1 MLFFSY
7 TYNTRLLSYYEQDAA
22 ASVKPVKPV
31 KPPVKIFLEFSICNS
46 DQYKFKIKIP
56 KYGVIAVG

>member
-22 ASVKPVKPV
+22 ASL

-56 KYGVIAVG
+56 KYGVFAVG

>member
-22 ASVKPVKPV
+22 ASV